1 MLELL
6 DIGIERDEWVLRN
19 VDFTIGE
26 GEIVGII
33 GKSGVGKSTLL
44 KIMAGLLDANE
55 GNVRLNG
62 KQLIGPSE
70 KLIPGYDDIQ
80 LVNQDF
86 ALEPYHTVE
95 QNVKERILSRHKED
109 QHELID
115 FFLDLVELTEIRS
128 RKAHLLSGGEQQRL
142 ALARALAC
150 EPRILL
156 LDEPFVHLDQRL
168 RWKIANYLLELNEH
182 QETTI
187 VLVSHDGA
195 EMLGFVQRVISLNNG
210 GIQSNTSVEQM
221 YYQPLD
227 KEEAELMGSINSV
240 RLNGKQVLFR
250 PNEYALDGEMKI
262 NLKFIKS
269 IDTGLTIY
277 NYFVTDNK
285 EKIMLTSF
293 ESLKGVE
300 HISILK
306 HEF

>member
-1 MLELL
+1 MLELIN
-6 DIGIERDEWVLRN
+6 IGIERDEWVLRN
-19 VDFTIGE
+19 VDFSIGE

-55 GNVRLNG
+55 GKVQFDG

-95 QNVKERILSRHKED
+95 ENIREKILSRRKEE
-109 QHELID
+109 QSISID

-142 ALARALAC
+142 ALARAMAC
-150 EPRILL
+150 EPRVLL

-168 RWKIANYLLELNEH
+168 RWKIANYLLELNE
-182 QETTI
+182 QQKMTI

-195 EMLGFVQRVISLNNG
+195 EMLGFVNRVISLNNG
-210 GIQSNTSVEQM
+210 GVQSNASVEKM

-227 KEEAELMGSINSV
+227 EEEAELMGSVNSIE
-240 RLNGKQVLFR
+240 LNGKRVLFR
-250 PNEYALDGEMKI
+250 PNEYALEGESKI
-262 NLKFIKS
+262 NVKFLKS

-277 NYFVTDNK
+277 NYFVTDNG
-285 EKIMLTSF
+285 ERIMLTSF
-293 ESLKGVE
+293 ESLKNIE
-300 HISILK
+300 RISICK

>member
-1 MLELL
+1 MLELK

-19 VDFTIGE
+19 VDITIGE

-33 GKSGVGKSTLL
+33 GKSGVGKTTLL

-55 GNVRLNG
+55 GKVQLNG
-62 KQLIGPSE
+62 RQLIGPSE

-95 QNVKERILSRHKED
+95 QNIKEKILSRHKED
-109 QHELID
+109 QDALID
-115 FFLDLVELTEIRS
+115 FFLDLVELTEIRL

-168 RWKIANYLLELNEH
+168 RWKIANYMLELNEE
-182 QETTI
+182 QRTTI
-187 VLVSHDGA
+187 VLVSHDGS

-210 GIQSNTSVEQM
+210 GVQRNVTVEKM
-221 YYQPLD
+221 YYQPKD
-227 KEEAELMGSINSV
+227 KEEAELMGSINHIH
-240 RLNGKQVLFR
+240 LNGNEVLFR
-250 PNEYALDGEMKI
+250 PNEYGFEGETKI
-262 NLKFIKS
+262 NLTYSKS
-269 IDTGLTIY
+269 IDTGLAIF
-277 NYFVTDNK
+277 NYFVTDNN
-285 EKIMLTSF
+285 EEIMLTSF
-293 ESLKGVE
+293 EPLRHVE
-300 HISILK
+300 RISILK

>member
-1 MLELL
+1 MLELI

-55 GNVRLNG
+55 GKVRLNG
-62 KQLIGPSE
+62 KQLFGPSE

-95 QNVKERILSRHKED
+95 QNVKEKILSRHKED

-115 FFLDLVELTEIRS
+115 FFLDLVELTEIRL

-168 RWKIANYLLELNEH
+168 RWKIANYLLELNE
-182 QETTI
+182 QQNTTI

-210 GIQSNTSVEQM
+210 GVQSNSSVEQM

-227 KEEAELMGSINSV
+227 KEEAELMGSVNSV

-250 PNEYALDGEMKI
+250 PNEYALEGEMKI

-277 NYFVTDNK
+277 NYFVTDTN

-293 ESLKGVE
+293 ESLKHVE
-300 HISILK
+300 RISILK